1 MKGTIMKKSLIAFF
15 TAFATA
21 TGALAA
27 TNITVNLTTSYVK
40 IMENAGT
47 LKDNWTLAGITAFNG
62 SEQVAFACV
71 SNRPYASATASTAIG
86 ELPAGN
92 YVHQLS
98 VFNTWDGVRT
108 RSYRIQIA
116 QPDGTQDIYAYCPC
130 LTISQP
136 GVNLVDYPDIRD
148 FKNDNTKIAA
158 SYTESAGLADA
169 LSAAPVSALFLKTA
183 AYIESDG
190 TSGISTG
197 YKLKSSSRV
206 EVDFAI
212 VTTNGTSTGRIFGAD
227 RSHTAL
233 KLSGSLYIDAS
244 GYWRIHVG
252 NGTNYKDHYLKGG
265 ATSSTLNMFDTLRHT
280 ALIDY
285 TNKVFSI
292 DGINGA
298 KLENGF
304 QTSPSVYP
312 VDGSECIEPLALFA
326 RQNAS
331 GVFEKQ
337 SKARIY
343 RVKIYENDTLVH
355 DFQPFVSG
363 GVPGFRDAKTSTF
376 ICNEGAPDGA
386 FTAVGASTI
395 DASPYVETLRAD
407 SRFIDTGY
415 LVQPTT
421 KVALDYAVAAER
433 GANDTWYLFGAQGGS
448 TFTALINKNGF
459 GYNNGSW
466 KLSAGMATE
475 ASLVNVRRTVILD
488 NPAALG
494 VVVTESVT
502 NLTKAVDD
510 PAGKT
515 YNTKSLKIATPHDLT
530 THFSTIRIYGCKI
543 WEKENGEYV
552 LKRDYVPAVENGV
565 AGLRDTTDND
575 TSFRSGSGTS
585 PLTYGGAFT
594 PTVTPASS
602 SVYHGQ
608 TATLTASA
616 PGAVSYRW
624 LKNDEDVPGLFGATL
639 AAAYG
644 GPDTTD
650 TYQAIAI
657 YTVDG
662 MTAESEPSAPVTVE
676 SKASATVIIMK

>member
-1 MKGTIMKKSLIAFF
+1 MKGTIMKKTLIAFF

-47 LKDNWTLAGITAFNG
+47 LKDNWTLAGITAFND

-71 SNRPYASATASTAIG
+71 SNRPYTAATASSTIG

-108 RSYRIQIA
+108 RSYRVQIA

-169 LSAAPVSALFLKTA
+169 LSAAPVTALFLKTA

-190 TSGISTG
+190 TTGISTG
-197 YKLKSSSRV
+197 YKLKSTTRI
-206 EVDFAI
+206 EVDFALTEI
-212 VTTNGTSTGRIFGAD
+212 GQAKARVFGAD
-227 RSHTAL
+227 YSHSAL
-233 KLSGSLYIDAS
+233 GLSGSLFIHSNAS
-244 GYWRIHVG
+244 HWQIHVG
-252 NGTNYKDHYLKGG
+252 DGTKYKDHYVKSG
-265 ATSSTLNMFDTLRHT
+265 STLFTNDTNRYV
-280 ALIDY
+280 AEIDY
-285 TNKVFSI
+285 PNRKIHLLTNGVPINATDGFDSSVSI
-292 DGINGA
+292 PSGA
-298 KLENGF
+298 ECKK
-304 QTSPSVYP
+304 P
-312 VDGSECIEPLALFA
+312 VALFA
-326 RQNAS
+326 HQNAD
-331 GVFEKQ
+331 GIFTNAA
-337 SKARIY
+337 KARIY
-343 RVKIYENDTLVH
+343 GVKIYEDGALVH
-355 DFQPFVSG
+355 DFRPFVSS

-386 FTAVGASTI
+386 FTAVGASTT

-415 LVQPTT
+415 MVTGNT
-421 KVALDYAVAAER
+421 KVAIDYAPAEER
-433 GANDTWYLFGAQGGS
+433 TAGDTWYLFCAKD
-448 TFTALINKNGF
+448 THNYAAYINDRGF
-459 GYNNGSW
+459 GFINSASW
-466 KLSAGMATE
+466 KMDVGANVGADN
-475 ASLVNVRRTVILD
+475 VNVRRTAILD
-488 NPAALG
+488 NPESLG
-494 VVVTESVT
+494 VIVTKGVT
-502 NLTKAVDD
+502 NATCTTATGGPFNRLT
-510 PAGKT
+510 
-515 YNTKSLKIATPHDLT
+515 LKLATQQNAAAN
-530 THFSTIRIYGCKI
+530 FASIRIYGCKV

-575 TSFRSGSGTS
+575 TTFRSGSGTS
-585 PLTYGGAFT
+585 QLTYGGTFT
-594 PTVTPASS
+594 PTVSPASS

-608 TATLTASA
+608 TATLTTSA

-624 LKNDEDVPGLFGATL
+624 LKNGEDVPGLFGATM

-644 GPDTTD
+644 GPDTSD
-650 TYQAIAI
+650 SYQAIAI

-676 SKASATVIIMK
+676 SKASATVVIMR

>member
-1 MKGTIMKKSLIAFF
+1 MNALQRF
-15 TAFATA
+15 TTTAAFAAA

-71 SNRPYASATASTAIG
+71 SNRPYTAAKANSTIG
-86 ELPAGN
+86 ELPAGD
-92 YVHQLS
+92 YIHQLS
-98 VFNTWDGVRT
+98 VFNTWDGVQT
-108 RSYRIQIA
+108 RSYRVQIA

-136 GVNLVDYPDIRD
+136 GVNLVDYPDIRELRS
-148 FKNDNTKIAA
+148 DNTKIYA
-158 SYTESAGLADA
+158 SYTESTGLTDA
-169 LSAAPVSALFLKTA
+169 LAAAPVTAIFLKTA

-190 TSGISTG
+190 TSGILTG
-197 YKLKSSSRV
+197 YKLKSTTRI
-206 EVDFAI
+206 EVDFA
-212 VTTNGTSTGRIFGAD
+212 VVMTNGTSTGRIFGAD

-233 KLSGSLYIDAS
+233 KLSGSLYVDAS

-265 ATSSTLNMFDTLRHT
+265 ATSSTLNMFDAFRHT
-280 ALIDY
+280 AVIDY

-312 VDGSECIEPLALFA
+312 VEGSECIEPLALFA

-337 SKARIY
+337 SKSRIY
-343 RVKIYENDTLVH
+343 GVKIYEGGELVH
-355 DFQPFVSG
+355 DFRPFVSS
-363 GVPGFRDAKTSTF
+363 GVPGFRDAKTLAF
-376 ICNEGAPDGA
+376 ICNGDAPDGA
-386 FTAVGASTI
+386 FTAVGASTT
-395 DASPYVETLRAD
+395 DASPYVETLRSD
-407 SRFIDTGY
+407 SRYIDTGY
-415 LVQPTT
+415 MVTGNT
-421 KVALDYAVAAER
+421 KVAIDYAPAEER
-433 GANDTWYLFGAQGGS
+433 TAGDTWYLFCAKD
-448 TFTALINKNGF
+448 THNYAAYINDRGF
-459 GYNNGSW
+459 GFINSASW
-466 KLSAGMATE
+466 KMDVGADVGASA
-475 ASLVNVRRTVILD
+475 VNVRRTAILD
-488 NPAALG
+488 NPESLG
-494 VVVTESVT
+494 VIVTKGVT
-502 NLTKAVDD
+502 NATCATATGGPFNRLT
-510 PAGKT
+510 
-515 YNTKSLKIATPHDLT
+515 LKLATQQNAAAN
-530 THFSTIRIYGCKI
+530 FASIRIYGCKI

-552 LKRDYVPAVENGV
+552 LKRDYVPTVENDV
-565 AGLRDTTDND
+565 AGLRDATGND
-575 TSFRSGSGTS
+575 TTFRQGSGTS
-585 PLTYGGAFT
+585 QLTYGGAFT
-594 PTVTPASS
+594 PTVTPATS

-624 LKNDEDVPGLFGATL
+624 LKNGEDVPGVFGATL

-644 GPDTTD
+644 GVGVVDS
-650 TYQAIAI
+650 YQAIAV
-657 YTVDG
+657 YTIDEAT
-662 MTAESEPSAPVTVE
+662 MESDPSAPVTVE
-676 SKASATVIIMK
+676 GKASATTIIIR

>member
-71 SNRPYASATASTAIG
+71 SNRPYAPATASTAIG

-136 GVNLVDYPDIRD
+136 GVNLVDYQDIRD

-197 YKLKSSSRV
+197 YKLKSTTRI

-265 ATSSTLNMFDTLRHT
+265 ATSGTLNLFDTLRHT
-280 ALIDY
+280 AIIDY

-331 GVFEKQ
+331 GVFERQ

-386 FTAVGASTI
+386 FTAVGASTT
-395 DASPYVETLRAD
+395 DTSPYVETLRAD
-407 SRFIDTGY
+407 SRYIDTGY
-415 LVQPTT
+415 LVTANS
-421 KVALDYAVAAER
+421 KVAIDYAPAEER
-433 GANDTWYLFGAQGGS
+433 TAGDTWYLFCAKD
-448 TFTALINKNGF
+448 THNYAAYINDRGF
-459 GYNNGSW
+459 GFINSASW
-466 KLSAGMATE
+466 KMDVGADVGASA
-475 ASLVNVRRTVILD
+475 VNVRRTAILD
-488 NPAALG
+488 NPESLG
-494 VVVTESVT
+494 VIITEGVT
-502 NLTKAVDD
+502 NATCTTATGGPFSRLT
-510 PAGKT
+510 
-515 YNTKSLKIATPHDLT
+515 LKLATQQNAAAN
-530 THFSTIRIYGCKI
+530 FASIRIYGCKV

-552 LKRDYVPAVENGV
+552 LKRDYVPTINDGV
-565 AGLRDTTDND
+565 AGLRDVTDND
-575 TSFRSGSGTS
+575 TTFRPGSGTS
-585 PLTYGGAFT
+585 PLAYGGAFT
-594 PTVTPASS
+594 PTVTPATSS
-602 SVYHGQ
+602 AYNGKP
-608 TATLTASA
+608 ATLTASA
-616 PGAVSYRW
+616 PGANSYRW
-624 LKNDEDVPGLFGATL
+624 LKNDQDVPGLFGATL

-657 YTVDG
+657 YSVDG